1 VSYENEI
8 APLRIEIDR
17 LNEELLD
24 KLRERVEVALRIAA
38 VKRRHGVLIVDRGRE
53 EAVLDHVGGLAADR
67 GLDPVAVRLVF
78 REIIDLCV
86 EAEEKTQ

>member
-1 VSYENEI
+1 MSYDDEI

-17 LNEELLD
+17 LNDEILD
-24 KLRERVEVALRIAA
+24 KIRERVEVALRIAE
-38 VKRRHGVLIVDRGRE
+38 VKKRHGVPIVDRGRE
-53 EAVLDHVGGLAADR
+53 EKVLDHVGGRAAER
-67 GLDPVAVRLVF
+67 GLDPAAVRRVF

>member
-1 VSYENEI
+1 MSYADEI

-17 LNEELLD
+17 LNDEILD
-24 KLRERVEVALRIAA
+24 KLRKRVEVALRIAA
-38 VKRRHGVLIVDRGRE
+38 VKKRHEVPVVDRGRE
-53 EAVLDHVGGLAADR
+53 EAVLDRVGGLAADR
-67 GLDPVAVRLVF
+67 ELDPEGVRRVF

>member
-1 VSYENEI
+1 MSYEEEI

-17 LNEELLD
+17 LNDEILD
-24 KLRERVEVALRIAA
+24 KLRERVEVALRIAE
-38 VKRRHGVLIVDRGRE
+38 VKKRHGMPIVDRSRE
-53 EAVLDHVGGLAADR
+53 EAVLDYVGGLAANR
-67 GLDPVAVRLVF
+67 GLDPEAVRRVF